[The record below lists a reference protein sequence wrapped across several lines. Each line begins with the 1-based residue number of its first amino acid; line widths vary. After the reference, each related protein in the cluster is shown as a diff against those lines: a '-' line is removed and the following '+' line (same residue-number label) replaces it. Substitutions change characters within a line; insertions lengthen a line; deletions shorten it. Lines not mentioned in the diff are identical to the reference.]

1 MHRMLPL
8 QHIMVDGSRTHLVCV
23 HFCDAVICC
32 KQLLATFDN
41 GRLEAFLDMRT
52 LTSVELT
59 EPAMALRI
67 ARRLRQFHR
76 CKVSLPGVDPAHSEL
91 FATMW
96 RSYVPHPGSAVYRA
110 CCALCA
116 CRSAGLQLLAC

>member
-1 MHRMLPL
+1 MTLLACPM
-8 QHIMVDGSRTHLVCV
+8 
-23 HFCDAVICC
+23 
-32 KQLLATFDN
+32 QLLATFDN

-52 LTSVELT
+52 LTPVELT

-76 CKVSLPGVDPAHSEL
+76 CKVSLPGVDPAQSEL

-96 RSYVPHPGSAVYRA
+96 RSYDPKPVLCAAPI
-110 CCALCA
+110 ALCA
-116 CRSAGLQLLAC
+116 CVWVPCCWHAESHVCVPFVG